1 MPMIDRTPIKTLNLA
16 VRYDM
21 AELPWSRALAQLS
34 GGLARPE
41 AACFLGTVNAAG
53 KPHAAGIGA
62 SWCDDDVYFVTG
74 PALRKARDLAENPA
88 CTISLRLEGI
98 DLVLEGEAERTTD
111 PAVLEKV
118 AAIYRDGGWPASV
131 EGDAFTAPY
140 SAPGAGPPPWHL
152 YRFAFHTV
160 TGTATAAPHGATRW
174 HFAA

>member
-1 MPMIDRTPIKTLNLA
+1 MIDRTPIKSLNLA

-34 GGLARPE
+34 GGLARPD
-41 AACFLGTVNAAG
+41 ATCFLGTVDAAG

-62 SWCDDDVYFVTG
+62 SWCDDDVYFVSG
-74 PALRKARDLAENPA
+74 PEMRKARDLAANPA

-98 DLVLEGEAERTTD
+98 DLVLEGEAARTTD
-111 PAVLEKV
+111 PDVLEKV
-118 AAIYRDGGWPASV
+118 AAIYRDGGWPATV
-131 EGDAFTAPY
+131 DGDALTAPY

-160 TGTATAAPHGATRW
+160 TGTALEAPHGATRW